1 MRKLALWASLN
12 PRRARF
18 YIIALHLVLGILAY
32 FLARLLQVSVFMQ
45 DLLLFCAIAYF
56 LLLVW
61 IYPDQ
66 KKPMKFEFLKSFAFR
81 KICDFSV
88 ALCSFIVIFCFDSK
102 IFNPSPIVPYSY
114 AASNATIF
122 PKPKKPNAQEV
133 LSSLQY
139 RDKSTLT
146 RQEKKVLRKEFK
158 KQLKNFVVL
167 TVTGK
172 KEQSNKALYI
182 ILTIVGAL
190 GVLAIISAIA
200 CELSCNGMESASAV
214 VLILGLI
221 GVIIGVVLIIR
232 RINRGPKKKPEEMAP
247 KETI

>member
-1 MRKLALWASLN
+1 MRKLALWANFN
-12 PRRARF
+12 PRQARI

-32 FLARLLQVSVFMQ
+32 FLATLLQVSVFMQ
-45 DLLLFCAIAYF
+45 DLLLFFAIAYF
-56 LLLVW
+56 FVLVL
-61 IYPDQ
+61 IYPDH

-88 ALCSFIVIFCFDSK
+88 GLCSFLVIFCFDSK
-102 IFNPSPIVPYSY
+102 IFNPSPVVPYTYGS
-114 AASNATIF
+114 ANATAM
-122 PKPKKPNAQEV
+122 PKPKRPNAQEV

-146 RQEKKVLRKEFK
+146 RQEKRVLKKEFK
-158 KQLKNFVVL
+158 KQLKNYVVQKL
-167 TVTGK
+167 TGK
-172 KEQSNKALYI
+172 KEQSNKTLYI

-214 VLILGLI
+214 LLILGLI

-247 KETI
+247 KETN